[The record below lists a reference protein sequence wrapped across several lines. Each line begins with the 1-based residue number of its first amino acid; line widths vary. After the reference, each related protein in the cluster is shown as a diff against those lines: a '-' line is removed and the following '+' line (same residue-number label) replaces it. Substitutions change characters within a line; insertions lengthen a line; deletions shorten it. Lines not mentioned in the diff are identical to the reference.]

1 MRLFNTTT
9 RDNFKSYFPID
20 INSLKL
26 PNYVHL
32 LPAFKE
38 LNEMLGITSEE
49 YLVACRELKFENR
62 ELFDI
67 EYFNPDDYHCGVLV
81 MPDAAVRERFDNNG
95 NAYYVSYS
103 AYAVSANYASEAES
117 KLIRFFFENRYPEIF
132 LHPEF
137 TTEKTTELNVTDM
150 TLAQII
156 AEYGN
161 MTYREARYKLPLR
174 TARKYVVRKSKFKF
188 YPISNSRNEYEIY
201 LEVNEKGDSL
211 YIPVQAIIQKKYS
224 LVKGRHTAYFMEYYK
239 NYPDKLKNALKL
251 LNTSEAKLLRKLLN
265 S

>member
-1 MRLFNTTT
+1 MRLFNTTVH
-9 RDNFKSYFPID
+9 DNFESYVLID
-20 INSLKL
+20 INSLEL

-38 LNEMLGITSEE
+38 LNEMLGIMPEE
-49 YLVACRELKFENR
+49 YLTACRELKLENR
-62 ELFDI
+62 ELFDV
-67 EYFNPDDYHCGVLV
+67 EYFNPKDYHCGVLV
-81 MPDAAVRERFDNNG
+81 MPDAAVCRKFDDNG
-95 NAYYVSYS
+95 NSYYVSYS
-103 AYAVSANYASEAES
+103 AYAVPAYYTNEAES

-137 TTEKTTELNVTDM
+137 ISEKTTELNVTDM

-188 YPISNSRNEYEIY
+188 YPISNSKNEYEIY
-201 LEVNEKGDSL
+201 LEINDKGDCL

-224 LVKGRHTAYFMEYYK
+224 LVKTRHTTYFMEYYK
-239 NYPDKLKNALKL
+239 NHPDKLKNALKL